1 VTTLG
6 VRLAEELERP
16 AVLAVPVR
24 APDPDVERGDPV
36 PGGSRSR
43 STDPESA
50 RDDAR
55 PGVLDVDQAML
66 PDGLAEVADAFL
78 SDVEHSG
85 VAGTSHLL
93 PRPGREPA
101 RVLFVGI
108 GDGSPAGWRA
118 AGAAVARGAVRQP
131 SAAVLLPAGIT
142 PEAVAGFTEGALLA
156 GYRFGLKSQP
166 DESRKLRTVTLV
178 VPDCDRYAEACERG
192 ETVAEVT
199 CLARDLTNQPS
210 ADKSPAELASRL
222 VQEARTHGVRTDVWE
237 PEQLDREGFGGIL
250 AVGRGSV
257 RGPRLVQL
265 RWAPPGA
272 QRHVVLVGK
281 GITFDTGG
289 ISIKPR
295 EAMLLMRKDMG
306 GAATVA
312 AAVIGAARLNLPVRV
327 TALAPL
333 AENMPG
339 GDAYR
344 PGDVIRHYGGLTT
357 EVLNTDAEGRMVLA
371 DALAYAAGRLK
382 PDVLLDFATL
392 TGAAR
397 IGLGKRTAALLGEND
412 HLVTDLIAAGEAVGE
427 RMWRLPMPDDY
438 RSTLDSDIADLNN
451 APGMRD
457 GVGAGTITAAMFL
470 REFVGDLRDRWAH
483 VDMSSTSW
491 VEAPDGELAR
501 YATGWGVRTLLRWLS
516 DPMP

>member
-1 VTTLG
+1 MTTLG
-6 VRLAEELERP
+6 VRLVAKLEPFAMLALPVRP
-16 AVLAVPVR
+16 A
-24 APDPDVERGDPV
+24 DPDLAG
-36 PGGSRSR
+36 
-43 STDPESA
+43 PESGSGA
-50 RDDAR
+50 GSAEPDTR
-55 PGVLDVDQAML
+55 PGVLDVDRARL
-66 PDGLAEVADAFL
+66 PDPLAEVADTFL

-85 VAGTSHLL
+85 AAGTSHLL
-93 PRPGREPA
+93 PQPGREPA
-101 RVLFVGI
+101 RTLFVGI

-118 AGAAVARGAVRQP
+118 AGAAVARGAMRQP
-131 SAAVLLPAGIT
+131 SVAVLLPAGIA

-156 GYRFGLKSQP
+156 AYRFSLKSRP
-166 DESRKLRTVTLV
+166 DESRKLRTVALV
-178 VPDCDRYAEACERG
+178 VPDPNRYAEALHSG
-192 ETVAEVT
+192 QAIAEVV

-210 ADKSPAELASRL
+210 ADKSPAQLAGSL
-222 VQEARTHGVRTDVWE
+222 VQAAEKHGVETTVWE
-237 PEQLDREGFGGIL
+237 PEQLAREGFGGIL

-257 RGPRLVQL
+257 RGPRLVEL
-265 RWAPPGA
+265 RWSPTGA
-272 QRHVVLVGK
+272 DRHVVLVGK

-344 PGDVIRHYGGLTT
+344 PGDVIRHYGGITT

-371 DALAYAAGRLK
+371 DALAYAADRLN

-397 IGLGKRTAALLGEND
+397 IGLGKRTAALLGDND
-412 HLVTDLIAAGEAVGE
+412 RLVSALVTAGEAVGE

-438 RSTLDSDIADLNN
+438 QSTLDSDIADLNN

-457 GVGAGTITAAMFL
+457 GMG
-470 REFVGDLRDRWAH
+470 
-483 VDMSSTSW
+483 
-491 VEAPDGELAR
+491 
-501 YATGWGVRTLLRWLS
+501 
-516 DPMP
+516 